1 MWLKLGN
8 LDFQC
13 FTLKEQDKFWRT
25 EVLGSLQEMRVMI
38 KEMAV
43 LMSKI
48 ALKKIGAA
56 GAEIWANTVY
66 SWPPIVLPR
75 DAQSNYPNFVQ
86 VFAYG
91 ALSI

>member
-25 EVLGSLQEMRVMI
+25 EVVGSLQEMLVII

-43 LMSKI
+43 IMGNI
-48 ALKKIGAA
+48 AFKKIGAA
-56 GAEIWANTVY
+56 GAEIWANTVC
-66 SWPPIVLPR
+66 SWPPMVLPR
-75 DAQSNYPNFVQ
+75 DAQSNYPNVVQ